1 MIVTII
7 VVLFAI
13 FYWLFSVSLLATCM
27 YEYAKELSWLPRL
40 LFIIE
45 ILICA
50 PVFVPIMLGIDIG
63 SNMVDKVCD

>member
-1 MIVTII
+1 MIVTSI
-7 VVLFAI
+7 VI
-13 FYWLFSVSLLATCM
+13 FFTILYWLFSVSLFATCM
-27 YEYAKELSWLPRL
+27 YEYAKDLSWLPRL

-50 PVFVPIMLGIDIG
+50 PIFVPIMLGIDIG